1 MKEHFSENASVLTPS
16 RMGGMRRSA
25 ALAACGVLGSAEYR
39 AMVDGM
45 GSCRPYDPRL
55 DALCGSVGRLLLDGL
70 PQALAYAGTRGLI
83 RHAVSTRDAR
93 ELVRIVTGLADRGV
107 LG

>member
-1 MKEHFSENASVLTPS
+1 MTELFSENAPVLSPRQMT
-16 RMGGMRRSA
+16 GMRRTA
-25 ALAACGVLGSAEYR
+25 AVTAREVLGSAEYR
-39 AMVDGM
+39 AMVDEM

-55 DALCGSVGRLLLDGL
+55 DALCGPVGRLLLDGL